1 MTTIETAQ
9 RSEQFALMSPVVVK
23 DFIKGRGTRI
33 ATVTFLKADGS
44 ERVANGLFR
53 PSSHIIGS
61 ERGFKQSEH
70 MKAIGLQ
77 PFYDLQ
83 KKAWISFYLD
93 RVLTV
98 K

>member
-1 MTTIETAQ
+1 MSVIET
-9 RSEQFALMSPVVVK
+9 LSPVVVK
-23 DFIKGRGTRI
+23 DFIKGRGTRFASI
-33 ATVTFLKADGS
+33 TFVKADGS
-44 ERVANGLFR
+44 LRKATGLFR

-61 ERGFKQSEH
+61 ERGYKQSEH

-93 RVLTV
+93 RVLSV

>member
-1 MTTIETAQ
+1 
-9 RSEQFALMSPVVVK
+9 
-23 DFIKGRGTRI
+23 
-33 ATVTFLKADGS
+33 
-44 ERVANGLFR
+44 
-53 PSSHIIGS
+53 
-61 ERGFKQSEH
+61 

-93 RVLTV
+93 RVISV

>member
-1 MTTIETAQ
+1 MTAVLDTLSPYNT
-9 RSEQFALMSPVVVK
+9 LSPVVVR
-23 DFIKGRGTRI
+23 DIIKGRGTRI
-33 ATVTFLKADGS
+33 ATITFLKTDGS
-44 ERVANGLFR
+44 TRVANGLFR

-93 RVLTV
+93 RVVSV

>member
-1 MTTIETAQ
+1 MDTLDTLSAN
-9 RSEQFALMSPVVVK
+9 VVK
-23 DFIKGRGTRI
+23 DFIKGRVTRFASI
-33 ATVTFLKADGS
+33 TFVKADGS
-44 ERVANGLFR
+44 LRKATGLFR

>member
-1 MTTIETAQ
+1 MLAQMEMQMTTIDT
-9 RSEQFALMSPVVVK
+9 LSPVVVK

-33 ATVTFLKADGS
+33 ATITFLKADGS

-61 ERGFKQSEH
+61 DRGFKQSEH

>member
-1 MTTIETAQ
+1 MTVIET
-9 RSEQFALMSPVVVK
+9 LSPTTVK
-23 DFIKGRGTRI
+23 DIIKGRGTRI

-44 ERVANGLFR
+44 ERIANGLFR
-53 PSSHIIGS
+53 PSSHIVGS
-61 ERGFKQSEH
+61 DRGFKQSEH

-93 RVLTV
+93 RVISV

>member
-1 MTTIETAQ
+1 MTAVIETLSAN
-9 RSEQFALMSPVVVK
+9 VVK

-53 PSSHIIGS
+53 PSSHIVGS
-61 ERGFKQSEH
+61 DRGFKQSEH

-93 RVLTV
+93 RVVTL

>member
-1 MTTIETAQ
+1 MQMTTIET
-9 RSEQFALMSPVVVK
+9 MSPTVVK

-33 ATVTFLKADGS
+33 ATITFLKADGS
-44 ERVANGLFR
+44 QRVANGLFR

>member
-1 MTTIETAQ
+1 MLAQMEMQMTTIDT
-9 RSEQFALMSPVVVK
+9 LSPVVVK

-33 ATVTFLKADGS
+33 ATITFLKADGS

>member
-1 MTTIETAQ
+1 MSVIET
-9 RSEQFALMSPVVVK
+9 LSPVVVK
-23 DFIKGRGTRI
+23 DFIPQDTVRGLIKGRGTRI
-33 ATVTFLKADGS
+33 ATVTFLKAD
-44 ERVANGLFR
+44 
-53 PSSHIIGS
+53 GS

>member
-1 MTTIETAQ
+1 MTTIET
-9 RSEQFALMSPVVVK
+9 MSPTVVK

-33 ATVTFLKADGS
+33 ATITFLKADGS
-44 ERVANGLFR
+44 QRVANGLFR